1 MISPFLLEPQQ
12 QKGIQFCSF
21 SKCIAKAYLLCHRS
35 NPRFCSLC
43 FDGSSNVKL
52 MKAIYSFKTKSSFW
66 IWATSKCSALR
77 RLLSIAAT
85 VSTCISQQSQQQQC
99 SFLFPASSTFN
110 GCFYGSASSSFE
122 KRAKD
127 TSYRQHS
134 VQDRHTFEILQ
145 K

>member
-66 IWATSKCSALR
+66 IWATTKCSALR
-77 RLLSIAAT
+77 RQLSIAAT
-85 VSTCISQQSQQQQC
+85 VSTCISQQQYSKLSLLRRLLLRQRG
-99 SFLFPASSTFN
+99 A
-110 GCFYGSASSSFE
+110 SSFE